1 MELNLNFNMKQK
13 HGNLYTGSSEQNLGL
28 IEPEKF
34 KDFRLTIFPIRL
46 GIINVGDLQ
55 ISDVFMKRIYE
66 FDDVLQVFI
75 VKDLNE
81 AYDLQKFVKFH
92 DIPVSQARQA
102 A

>member
-1 MELNLNFNMKQK
+1 
-13 HGNLYTGSSEQNLGL
+13 
-28 IEPEKF
+28 
-34 KDFRLTIFPIRL
+34 
-46 GIINVGDLQ
+46 
-55 ISDVFMKRIYE
+55 MKRIYE

-92 DIPVSQARQA
+92 DIPVSQTRQA